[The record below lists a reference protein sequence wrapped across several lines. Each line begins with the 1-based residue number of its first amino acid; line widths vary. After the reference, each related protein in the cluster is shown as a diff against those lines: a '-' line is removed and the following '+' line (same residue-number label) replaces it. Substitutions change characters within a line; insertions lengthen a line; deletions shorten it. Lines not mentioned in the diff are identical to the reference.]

1 MLYKAERLKIG
12 FRLNLLVEEKVIVEI
27 KSIDGLPETVGPQAK
42 PADKFQVSH
51 VKGGNCA

>member
-12 FRLNLLVEEKVIVEI
+12 FRLDLLVEEKVIVEI